1 MKSKWGI
8 STKKKTKMASI
19 SGLSGSVAILKIFDL
34 NLEQSILLL
43 VGYQFSHYV
52 IPFWEIRKFLRAT

>member
-1 MKSKWGI
+1 
-8 STKKKTKMASI
+8 MASI

-34 NLEQSILLL
+34 NLEQSIL
-43 VGYQFSHYV
+43 VGYQFSYYV

>member
-1 MKSKWGI
+1 MKSKWGV

-34 NLEQSILLL
+34 NLEQSIL
-43 VGYQFSHYV
+43 VGYQFSYYV